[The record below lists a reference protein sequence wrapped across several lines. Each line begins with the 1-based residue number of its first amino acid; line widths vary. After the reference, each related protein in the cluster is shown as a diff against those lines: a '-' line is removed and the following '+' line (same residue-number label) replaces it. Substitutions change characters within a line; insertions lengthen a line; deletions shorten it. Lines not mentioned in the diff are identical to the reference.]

1 MEYEDKSLKKIRQ
14 SLGMTQAEAAAY
26 VKMPLRTYL
35 DYENKEARKGSL
47 KYAYLVNALSSYGQK
62 ELSLD
67 ATAIAMLRQSKA
79 SYALLLE
86 KDGRQYVLVD
96 DSSVKY
102 LKGVERVLSEDSLD
116 LSSAKEFL
124 RFAKRVYSRGGYAS
138 SLLESYSPILELH
151 FKTFDFLCLR
161 DSLAFDRRNLR
172 LDEGYNYLGF
182 LLSEECDV
190 VFETTLRGHPFQR
203 LSGSLAYS
211 LPTLASAIH
220 SFATSR
226 DLPSIITLL
235 CQLDFKA
242 QNLIKIEIE
251 DDQIVIQGKFNDS
264 PDDFLNT
271 IFKGSGQTK
280 IPFASDI
287 AYLRFDNEKDNENG
301 VFKPLSHN
309 RKTSITPKKN
319 EVIDERKA
327 IYSEIEP
334 VKAIDELKHDDKE
347 NNPSFGSSIDLNEK
361 EKAIIKLI
369 KKNPAMTRAD
379 LMQETGIAP
388 ATLSRIVKRLKDVGQ
403 LVRVGSDKAGYWEL
417 GPELSRLAL

>member
-67 ATAIAMLRQSKA
+67 AAAISMLRQSKA
-79 SYALLLE
+79 SYALLME
-86 KDGRQYVLVD
+86 KDGRQYVLAD
-96 DSSVKY
+96 DSSLKY
-102 LKGVERVLSEDSLD
+102 LKGVERVISEDSLD

-161 DSLAFDRRNLR
+161 DSLVFDRRNLR

-190 VFETTLRGHPFQR
+190 VFEATLRGHPFQR

-211 LPTLASAIH
+211 LPILASAIH
-220 SFATSR
+220 SFASNHE
-226 DLPSIITLL
+226 LKSIITLL
-235 CQLDFKA
+235 CQLDFKG
-242 QNLIKIEIE
+242 QNLINVEIE
-251 DDQIVIQGKFNDS
+251 DNQIVIQGKFNDT

-271 IFKGSGQTK
+271 IFKGSGQAK
-280 IPFASDI
+280 IPFDSDI
-287 AYLRFDNEKDNENG
+287 AYIRFDNEKDNENG
-301 VFKPLSHN
+301 VFKPLSN
-309 RKTSITPKKN
+309 SKKVSITPKK
-319 EVIDERKA
+319 I
-327 IYSEIEP
+327 EIVEEQKPIFAKKEP
-334 VKAIDELKHDDKE
+334 VQPIDQPKEDDKE
-347 NNPSFGSSIDLNEK
+347 KELSFGPSIELNEK

-369 KKNPAMTRAD
+369 KKNPAITRSD

-388 ATLSRIVKRLKDVGQ
+388 ATLSRIVKRLKDIGQ